1 MGKGKATPSKPP
13 RKTRPK
19 PPKQTKDAA
28 VNAVRQAAFLKEKAE
43 WDVVNAVHI
52 EEMKKR
58 KVEKKRL
65 ERLGQREFKQLSPRQ
80 SAKPSPRQPA
90 QPSPRQLA
98 QPSPRQSAQPSSR
111 GAQGRSSNE
120 GGLMAQLSDEGRQ
133 AVQRSC
139 NWTQAC
145 KEAIE
150 DAGLETC
157 PRDAV
162 PMQMAW
168 IAETPGAVDRL
179 FRERATG
186 RHAPS
191 PNSGHNTN
199 PDPHSPSPSSP

>member
-1 MGKGKATPSKPP
+1 M
-13 RKTRPK
+13 
-19 PPKQTKDAA
+19 
-28 VNAVRQAAFLKEKAE
+28 RQAAFLKEKAE
-43 WDVVNAVHI
+43 WDVVNAAHI

-65 ERLGQREFKQLSPRQ
+65 ERLGQREFK
-80 SAKPSPRQPA
+80 
-90 QPSPRQLA
+90 

-120 GGLMAQLSDEGRQ
+120 GGLMTQLSDEGRQ

-139 NWTQAC
+139 KSTQAC

-162 PMQMAW
+162 PMQW
-168 IAETPGAVDRL
+168 LG
-179 FRERATG
+179 
-186 RHAPS
+186 
-191 PNSGHNTN
+191 
-199 PDPHSPSPSSP
+199 